1 MMGHTSIVSPSLYTG
16 PDSPTG
22 AWHTR
27 TVRVELPHL
36 GLVLTGGGARSA
48 YQVGVLKGVAELLRR
63 GSACPFP
70 IITGTSAGAVSAIAL
85 ASDAAHFR
93 HSVYGIER
101 VWRDFRV
108 HQVFKA
114 DAVSMLRSGLH
125 WMLAFFTG
133 GWLVQP
139 PHSLFDNTPLWEL
152 LREKLNFD
160 GIPRSLYKEHLQAI
174 GVCATCYADADSVT
188 FYASASPIEP
198 WARVFRKGAR
208 VQLTLHHLMASL
220 SIPFLFRPV
229 ALNEQYFGD
238 GAMRQTSPLS
248 PAIHLG
254 ANRLFIIGVNDPE
267 PTGAAPA
274 RGAVEP
280 SFGQMFGFMLDS
292 LFMDQLHADLERISR
307 YNELNDTRRIEFLV
321 MTPSRDVNEI
331 ARRHAGELPRSLRTL
346 MRALGGRNAAST
358 LLLSYLLFERGFTR
372 ELIALGYEDAK
383 ARADEI
389 RAFLSLEN
397 ARKFRPPE
405 SPAQTPTSTP
415 TPTQSP
421 PLS

>member
-1 MMGHTSIVSPSLYTG
+1 MTTPNNAGQEGLTGQWHAAIPSAGTS
-16 PDSPTG
+16 
-22 AWHTR
+22 
-27 TVRVELPHL
+27 HL

-93 HSVYGIER
+93 RSVYAIER
-101 VWRDFRV
+101 VWREFRV
-108 HQVFKA
+108 HHVFRA
-114 DAVSMLRSGLH
+114 DPVSMLKSGLH
-125 WMLAFFTG
+125 WMLAFITG

-139 PHSLFDNTPLWEL
+139 PHSLFDNMPLWNL

-160 GIPRSLYKEHLQAI
+160 GIPRSLYKEHLESI

-188 FYASASPIEP
+188 FYASASQIEP

-208 VQLTLHHLMASL
+208 VQLTLDHLMASL

-229 ALNEQYFGD
+229 LLHGQYFGD

-254 ANRLFIIGVNDPE
+254 ANRLFIIGVNDPVPAAGTRNPTPVE
-267 PTGAAPA
+267 PT
-274 RGAVEP
+274 
-280 SFGQMFGFMLDS
+280 FGQMFGFMLDS
-292 LFMDQLHADLERISR
+292 LFMDQLNVDLERISR
-307 YNELNDTRRIEFLV
+307 YNESNDARRIEYLV

-331 ARRHAGELPRSLRTL
+331 ARRHARELPRSLRAL
-346 MRALGGRNAAST
+346 MRVLGANSSAGA

-372 ELIALGYEDAK
+372 ELIALGYEDVR
-383 ARADEI
+383 ARAEEI

-397 ARKFRPPE
+397 AQQFRAARGE
-405 SPAQTPTSTP
+405 RPA
-415 TPTQSP
+415 
-421 PLS
+421 

>member
-1 MMGHTSIVSPSLYTG
+1 MHTSIVP
-16 PDSPTG
+16 
-22 AWHTR
+22 
-27 TVRVELPHL
+27 VETPHL

-114 DAVSMLRSGLH
+114 DAVSMLKSGLH
-125 WMLAFFTG
+125 WLLAFTTG
-133 GWLVQP
+133 GWLA
-139 PHSLFDNTPLWEL
+139 HSPNALFDNTPLWEL
-152 LREKLNFD
+152 LREHLDFD
-160 GIPRSLYKEHLQAI
+160 GIPRCLYKGHLRSI
-174 GVCATCYADADSVT
+174 GVCATCYEDADSVT
-188 FYASASPIEP
+188 FYASGAPIEP

-229 ALNEQYFGD
+229 KLNEQYFGD

-254 ANRLFIIGVNDPE
+254 ANRLFIIGVNDPVS
-267 PTGAAPA
+267 TGASSP
-274 RGAVEP
+274 RRAVEP
-280 SFGQMFGFMLDS
+280 SFGQLFGFMLDS
-292 LFMDQLHADLERISR
+292 LFMDTLNADLERISR
-307 YNELNDTRRIEFLV
+307 YNENKNVRRIDVLV

-331 ARRHAGELPRSLRTL
+331 ARRHARELPRSLR
-346 MRALGGRNAAST
+346 ALLRTMGANTAAST

-372 ELIALGYEDAK
+372 ELIALGHADAR

-389 RAFLSLEN
+389 RAFLALEN
-397 ARKFRPPE
+397 ARQCRAAE
-405 SPAQTPTSTP
+405 QDSASPRGSAATPGE
-415 TPTQSP
+415 
-421 PLS
+421 

>member
-1 MMGHTSIVSPSLYTG
+1 VNTPINTG
-16 PDSPTG
+16 PDGATG
-22 AWHTR
+22 QWHISIAPVGVPR
-27 TVRVELPHL
+27 T

-48 YQVGVLKGVAELLRR
+48 YQVGVLKGLAELLRR

-93 HSVYGIER
+93 HAVFGIER

-114 DAVSMLRSGLH
+114 DALSMFKSGLH
-125 WMLAFFTG
+125 WMLALLTG
-133 GWLVQP
+133 GWLVHS
-139 PHSLFDNTPLWEL
+139 PHALFDNTPLWNL
-152 LREKLNFD
+152 LREQLRFD
-160 GIPRSLYKEHLQAI
+160 GIPRSLYKRHLQGI

-188 FYASASPIEP
+188 FYASSSPVEP
-198 WARVFRKGAR
+198 WSRVFRKGAR
-208 VQLTLHHLMASL
+208 VQLTLDHLMASL

-229 ALNEQYFGD
+229 RLDDQYFGD

-254 ANRLFIIGVNDPE
+254 ANRLFIIGVNDPA
-267 PTGAAPA
+267 PTGGPA
-274 RGAVEP
+274 GGATEP

-292 LFMDQLHADLERISR
+292 LFMDQLNADLERISR
-307 YNELNDTRRIEFLV
+307 HNENNEAHRIACLL

-331 ARRHAGELPRSLRTL
+331 ARRHAHELPRSLR
-346 MRALGGRNAAST
+346 ALLRTMGGSTAAST

-372 ELIALGYEDAK
+372 ELIDLGYQDARD
-383 ARADEI
+383 RADEI
-389 RAFLSLEN
+389 RAFLGAED
-397 ARKFRPPE
+397 ARQFR
-405 SPAQTPTSTP
+405 ARG
-415 TPTQSP
+415 
-421 PLS
+421 